1 LPLDQARDK
10 PLPLGLRKVALGV
23 HATSIPEAR
32 AVAKRLDAPCGGNA
46 FIGAAQGDVDGLVR
60 RVRSRGD
67 GRRATSRVQGV
78 ARRNRRGAADEE
90 MTKGDQAIQSVADRL
105 ERLVSSG
112 HRAGGMKAKVA
123 DRFSDDPEFLRKLR
137 PSLIAARAKGQT
149 PREDTAPP
157 AVAPS
162 GPQLE
167 RPKSQRRKRG
177 INPWLVVGAAFAGG
191 YLAAKVID
199 WRSHAHPR

>member
-1 LPLDQARDK
+1 
-10 PLPLGLRKVALGV
+10 
-23 HATSIPEAR
+23 
-32 AVAKRLDAPCGGNA
+32 
-46 FIGAAQGDVDGLVR
+46 
-60 RVRSRGD
+60 
-67 GRRATSRVQGV
+67 
-78 ARRNRRGAADEE
+78 
-90 MTKGDQAIQSVADRL
+90 MTRGDQAIQSVADRL
-105 ERLVSSG
+105 ERLVSTA

-123 DRFSDDPEFLRKLR
+123 DRFSDDPEFLRKLK
-137 PSLIAARAKGQT
+137 PSLIAARAKGEA
-149 PREDTAPP
+149 PLEDTAPR

-167 RPKSQRRKRG
+167 RPKPRPKRG